1 VRRARIHSVLEA
13 KLHWKPAKSTLA
25 TVVFQ
30 AKYGKVV
37 KEVMGSCRS
46 QKVTVADWENCV
58 PSLLF
63 CRNTCGK

>member
-1 VRRARIHSVLEA
+1 MYGGPESILSW
-13 KLHWKPAKSTLA
+13 KWKPAKSTLA

-63 CRNTCGK
+63 RRNTCGK